1 MSRSVLVELEKR
13 KIDLRYEDAP
23 RLIAPD
29 DQRLLF
35 DSLLLLLR
43 NHADIDLSVIAVTA
57 PNLKRKFLGH
67 VRHRCRLEF
76 QNLLTTVRATM
87 EKAYYDWQC
96 LTGRDESG
104 VSYHVQ
110 TVLDPFIVKAETLIK
125 NITGPITDNEIYDQV
140 RKVFADPQN
149 PNLTIILNWSMEM
162 SKYKIT
168 GGQQGAVGDES
179 HAENFVQ
186 QQTVGTSIDIP
197 DLLALSQE
205 LSRES
210 EAKRKK
216 GLPLLTSCALQQEL
230 PKPKRRPRAEISQR
244 LFKSSSLRA
253 SGSLAWQKI
262 SVAVSRRR

>member
-1 MSRSVLVELEKR
+1 
-13 KIDLRYEDAP
+13 
-23 RLIAPD
+23 
-29 DQRLLF
+29 
-35 DSLLLLLR
+35 
-43 NHADIDLSVIAVTA
+43 
-57 PNLKRKFLGH
+57 
-67 VRHRCRLEF
+67 
-76 QNLLTTVRATM
+76 M

-162 SKYKIT
+162 SKDKIT

-205 LSRES
+205 LSRIRS
-210 EAKRKK
+210 EAQKRATTPDELRATAELAEAEEAAKGGDK
-216 GLPLLTSCALQQEL
+216 SKVIQKLKLAGEWILGVAKDIGSSVAAKVIAQSMGLP
-230 PKPKRRPRAEISQR
+230 
-244 LFKSSSLRA
+244 
-253 SGSLAWQKI
+253 G
-262 SVAVSRRR
+262 